1 MGASRSL
8 PAVVKPKMVLIVRT
22 DVKMTPGKIAAQ
34 CAHAAVALY
43 QSGLKSQQSVFL
55 KSWLIL
61 GQPKIVL
68 RVDSNCESALKNVY
82 SAAKNKNLNAC
93 MIYDAGRTQIESGTL
108 TVVGVGP
115 NNSSDVDEIT
125 KKFKLL

>member
-1 MGASRSL
+1 MGASKSL

-22 DVKMTPGKIAAQ
+22 DVKMSPGKIAAQ
-34 CAHAAVALY
+34 CAHAAVTLY
-43 QSGLKSQQSVFL
+43 ESGTKSRQTPFL
-55 KSWLIL
+55 KLWLIL

-82 SAAKNKNLNAC
+82 SAARHKNLNAC
-93 MIYDAGRTQIESGTL
+93 LIYDAGKTQVPTGTL

>member
-8 PAVVKPKMVLIVRT
+8 PAVIKPKMVLIVRT

-34 CAHAAVALY
+34 CAHAAVTLY

-68 RVDSNCESALKNVY
+68 RVDSNCESALQNVY
-82 SAAKNKNLNAC
+82 SAAKNKNLNTC
-93 MIYDAGRTQIESGTL
+93 MIYDAGRTQVQSGTL
-108 TVVGVGP
+108 TVVGIGP
-115 NNSSDVDEIT
+115 NNSSDVDELT